1 MGHCVIGTLK
11 EGVTMLEKF
20 LEASKGLTSH
30 GLSGIT
36 ATTRLGDLPIDSLDL
51 YTVIENLEEDS
62 GKTLDD
68 DAFEKMDTV
77 EDLLTHFFFSQEP

>member
-1 MGHCVIGTLK
+1 
-11 EGVTMLEKF
+11 MLEKF
-20 LEASKGLTSH
+20 IDASKGLPSYAH
-30 GLSGIT
+30 SGIT
-36 ATTRLGDLPIDSLDL
+36 GATRLGDLPIDSLDL

-77 EDLLTHFFFSQEP
+77 EDLLTHFFSQEP